1 MGRRKGL
8 EGGRDGEVE
17 AMGRWKQ
24 WGKEAMMGG
33 GRGGEEGIGRKRR
46 DGSRVDERRVD
57 GIWEDVMVGRRDRD
71 DGKMGFA
78 WCPR

>member
-1 MGRRKGL
+1 MDGMGRRKGWIGGRGGTRKGWDRGKDGKEEGMGRRKGL

-33 GRGGEEGIGRKRR
+33 GRGGEEGIGRNAKT
-46 DGSRVDERRVD
+46 GDE
-57 GIWEDVMVGRRDRD
+57 
-71 DGKMGFA
+71 
-78 WCPR
+78 